1 MSMMS
6 CRSLDTYE
14 LLAGEAESRIV
25 YVEAWIPTSNV
36 GTTTPAQQTRPPST
50 SVIGAQRQGRF
61 RLMEA
66 CEIKFTQRHFCKTTP
81 NGRASAGTMHP

>member
-36 GTTTPAQQTRPPST
+36 GTTTPAQQTPFDLSDRST
-50 SVIGAQRQGRF
+50 
-61 RLMEA
+61 E
-66 CEIKFTQRHFCKTTP
+66 T
-81 NGRASAGTMHP
+81 RAISFDGGLRDKIHPTSFLQDNPKR